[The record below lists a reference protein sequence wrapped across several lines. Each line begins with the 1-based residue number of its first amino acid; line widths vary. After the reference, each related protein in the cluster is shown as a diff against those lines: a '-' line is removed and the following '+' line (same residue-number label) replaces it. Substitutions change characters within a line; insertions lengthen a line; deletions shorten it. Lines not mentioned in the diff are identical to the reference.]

1 MPIFDPATLRA
12 TIAAELQATDLGDAR
27 HAFAAVVTRDP
38 DGAVVVR
45 GVVST
50 KIGDLWSVQG
60 VVAIDHQARISGGF
74 EVKATW

>member
-50 KIGDLWSVQG
+50 KIDRRSVVGAGRRGDS
-60 VVAIDHQARISGGF
+60 A
-74 EVKATW
+74 